1 MFDPDANQKRENT
14 DLLGF
19 ARSGGLDRLDWL
31 MILVSVL
38 LGTIAKQHHVL
49 GSTRLVSGMGIS
61 VPADGVRLQSAPEDY
76 RSGRKPP
83 RSGQRNPRRIERQRC
98 VRCFVLLMTERMC

>member
-19 ARSGGLDRLDWL
+19 ARFGGLDRLDWL
-31 MILVSVL
+31 MILISVL

-49 GSTRLVSGMGIS
+49 DLPDWFLEWVS
-61 VPADGVRLQSAPEDY
+61 P
-76 RSGRKPP
+76 
-83 RSGQRNPRRIERQRC
+83 
-98 VRCFVLLMTERMC
+98 FLLMVFGYKARRKITELVQSRRELGKNTNEK